1 MRISPLLQGS
11 LRALAQHRVRS
22 FFVMLGCF
30 VGVAALTWVVA
41 IGRGAERKILTTV
54 RQNLGSSSI
63 FVSSGSGF
71 TASGA
76 RADEGRLTL
85 DDVRGV
91 AEALPGVELWEPLQT
106 LEEAPVRRGGAS
118 ALARVVGS
126 SERGERAWGRG
137 VTRGE
142 WFDAPAV
149 ARLARV
155 ALVGE
160 TTARELFGAE
170 DPVGAEIL
178 VASVPLRVVGVLE
191 PFGTD
196 AHGMDR
202 DAEVVVPISTLMRR
216 ITNAD
221 ALRGAKLLVAD
232 PRRVEETAAEVR
244 RLLRERH
251 ALPPDR
257 ADDFHVMTP
266 AQIDRL
272 VGRARAV
279 LFVFL
284 PLVAAVALLAGGAV
298 AASLMLLSVG
308 ERRAEIGL
316 RRAVGARPRDIA
328 LQILVETAATTLLGG
343 AAGAALG
350 CAGALAV
357 AGRLGLDVGVPWGAA
372 LLGLGL
378 STAIGVA
385 AGLVPARRA
394 AALHPVEALR

>member
-1 MRISPLLQGS
+1 MKTLSLLKGS
-11 LRALAQHRVRS
+11 LRTLAQHKIRS
-22 FFVMLGCF
+22 FFVTLGF
-30 VGVAALTWVVA
+30 LVGVAALTWVVA
-41 IGRGAERKILTTV
+41 LGRGAERKILTTV
-54 RQNLGSSSI
+54 RQNLGTSAI
-63 FVSSGSGF
+63 IVTSGGGLMSG
-71 TASGA
+71 GA
-76 RADEGRLTL
+76 RTDAGRLTL
-85 DDVRGV
+85 DEVQAIAD
-91 AEALPGVELWEPLQT
+91 ALPAVELWEPLQA
-106 LEEAPVRRGGAS
+106 LDEAPVRRGEAT
-118 ALARVVGS
+118 ALTRVVGS

-149 ARLARV
+149 TRSARV
-155 ALVGE
+155 TLIGE

-178 VASVPLRVVGVLE
+178 VGNVPLRVVGVLE

-202 DAEVVVPISTLMRR
+202 DAELVVPISTLMRR
-216 ITNAD
+216 IMNVD
-221 ALRGAKLLVAD
+221 SLRGAKLLVAD
-232 PRRVEETAAEVR
+232 PDRVEETAAEVR
-244 RLLRERH
+244 RMLRERH
-251 ALPPDR
+251 ALPPER
-257 ADDFHVMTP
+257 SDDFHLITP
-266 AQIDRL
+266 AQIDRM

-298 AASLMLLSVG
+298 AASLMLLAVA
-308 ERRAEIGL
+308 ERRGEIGL

-328 LQILVETAATTLLGG
+328 LQIVVETAMTTLLGG
-343 AAGAALG
+343 AAGAVLG

-357 AGRLGLDVGVPWGAA
+357 AGRLGLDVPAPWGVA
-372 LLGLGL
+372 LLGLAL

-385 AGLVPARRA
+385 AGAIPARRA